1 MSKRWE
7 FRLSGTGG
15 QGLITAG
22 IILAEAAV
30 LAGKEVVQSQSY
42 GPEARGGASKAEV
55 IIDEKQ
61 INYPK
66 VVIPNVL
73 LAMSPQAA
81 NKYGSEIKENGLII
95 IDSSLISDFNNEKA
109 RVVEIPITKLA
120 KKDVGN
126 ILTANILAL
135 SAVVGLTKVVDFEY
149 LKEAVLNR
157 IPKGTEELNIKA
169 MEIGWQWAEKHVV

>member
-1 MSKRWE
+1 
-7 FRLSGTGG
+7 
-15 QGLITAG
+15 
-22 IILAEAAV
+22 
-30 LAGKEVVQSQSY
+30 
-42 GPEARGGASKAEV
+42 
-55 IIDEKQ
+55 
-61 INYPK
+61 
-66 VVIPNVL
+66 
-73 LAMSPQAA
+73 MSPQAA

-120 KKDVGN
+120 KEDVGN

>member
-1 MSKRWE
+1 MKRWE

-30 LAGKEVVQSQSY
+30 IEGKEVVQSQSY

-55 IIDEKQ
+55 IIDTKK

-66 VVIPNVL
+66 VVIPDVL
-73 LAMSPQAA
+73 LAMSPEAA
-81 NKYGSEIKENGLII
+81 QKYGSEIKEGGTII
-95 IDSSLISDFNNEKA
+95 VDSSFIENFVNEKA
-109 RVVEIPITKLA
+109 KVIKIPITKLA
-120 KKDVGN
+120 KEEIGKTFV
-126 ILTANILAL
+126 ANIIAVSAL
-135 SAVVGLTKVVDFEY
+135 VGLTKVVSFEA

-157 IPKGTEELNIKA
+157 IPKGTEEINIKA
-169 MEIGWQWAEKHVV
+169 LEIGWRWAQEKV